1 MIVCIECSEIKF
13 QESVDV
19 DIESNEVIKSARCDV
34 TTRDSIPIGE
44 IFDVN
49 EDKLKNHFGNFHDI
63 SSVKC
68 EISQNNLSID
78 LQEMVL
84 QDLPV
89 KEVKVEN
96 EIINKEYEL
105 IDGLSKQEVK
115 DHVFKEEIKLTDK
128 QNILKNEV
136 IDKHDVSK
144 EEIELTN
151 KNRVP
156 KGEVN
161 RMQFDEL
168 NVMLSQGS
176 ISNVGAISI
185 NRNDVRSENSSKVSN
200 IANVVYRNHNG
211 RSNSDHE
218 ILRRRKWNYVDKGA
232 NNNGNLY
239 KVDVNSLN
247 SGVTF
252 GVDVRNKDIYN
263 ILGILLFVIL
273 LISIIIIIILI

>member
-13 QESVDV
+13 QESVNV
-19 DIESNEVIKSARCDV
+19 DIESNEVIKSAKCDV

-63 SSVKC
+63 SSVKH
-68 EISQNNLSID
+68 EVSQTNVSF
-78 LQEMVL
+78 M
-84 QDLPV
+84 DLPEMIARDLSV
-89 KEVKVEN
+89 REIAVEN

-105 IDGLSKQEVK
+105 IDGLSNVEVK
-115 DHVFKEEIKLTDK
+115 DHVLKEEIKLIDK
-128 QNILKNEV
+128 QNILKNE
-136 IDKHDVSK
+136 VSK

-151 KNRVP
+151 KDRAP

-168 NVMLSQGS
+168 NVES
-176 ISNVGAISI
+176 ISDVGDNIRI
-185 NRNDVRSENSSKVSN
+185 NSNDVRSENSSKASN
-200 IANVVYRNHNG
+200 IANVAHRNHNG

-218 ILRRRKWNYVDKGA
+218 ILRRRKWNYVNKGA

-247 SGVTF
+247 SHLTF
-252 GVDVRNKDIYN
+252 GVDARNKDIYN
-263 ILGILLFVIL
+263 ILGVVLFVIL
-273 LISIIIIIILI
+273 LISMIFIIILI